1 MKGGRTDPVCL
12 VAGVAII
19 ALAGVLA
26 LDQNGDLDVS
36 LGVMG
41 AVVVGIA
48 GVITLVSGLFE
59 RR

>member
-1 MKGGRTDPVCL
+1 M
-12 VAGVAII
+12 I

-26 LDQNGDLDVS
+26 LDQNGDVDVS